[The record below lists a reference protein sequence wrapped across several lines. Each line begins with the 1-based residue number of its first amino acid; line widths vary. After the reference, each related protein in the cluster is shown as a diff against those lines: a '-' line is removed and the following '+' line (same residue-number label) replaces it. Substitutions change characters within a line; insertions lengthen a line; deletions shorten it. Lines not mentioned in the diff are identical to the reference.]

1 MSRKAVV
8 RLLDVREMPDV
19 IVTLNAILNNKGIAE
34 LKQEKNGITVVEIK
48 RTLKTPKPQK

>member
-8 RLLDVREMPDV
+8 HLLDVREMPDV

>member
-1 MSRKAVV
+1 M

-48 RTLKTPKPQK
+48 RTLKTPKLQK

>member
-48 RTLKTPKPQK
+48 RTLKTPKLQK